1 MHCKSVY
8 LQIKTFQIM
17 KRHPVIALLVL
28 MMTFTAVAD
37 EGIRFFEGTWA
48 EALAKAKDENR
59 LIFLDAY
66 ASWCGPCIQ
75 MAKNVF
81 PQKEV
86 GDFYNENFIPVK
98 IDMEK
103 GEGVAVAKLYN
114 VRAYPTLLFINW
126 RGELVHRAV
135 GGRQAEAFIELGKE
149 ALDDTRNFRSVELAY
164 KSNPDDV
171 NLMIAYAAMLK
182 KTYDR
187 SYNEIIA
194 GYMKDKPISLLLS
207 ETGWKIMTEFV
218 DDPASDE
225 FRYLLLNRN
234 AFIEMFGAEEV
245 NKKIE
250 KVVEMMISQ
259 VVRRNKP
266 SEIDSVKGV
275 IRGMNPANEKY
286 LLSLFDVQVFRRGS
300 DWESYAEAV
309 LAMLGERPA
318 PDNRNLNFYAWD
330 FYQNVEDQG
339 NLKKMASIVSGA
351 LKVEDDYALRDTYA
365 ALLFKTKNYR
375 QALREAKA
383 ALALAKKD
391 GTPHEETLELIAEI
405 EKAMKR

>member
-1 MHCKSVY
+1 
-8 LQIKTFQIM
+8 M
-17 KRHPVIALLVL
+17 KRRPVIVLLVF
-28 MMTFTAVAD
+28 MISFTAHAD

-66 ASWCGPCIQ
+66 ASWCGPCKQ

-114 VRAYPTLLFINW
+114 VRAYPTLLYINW

-149 ALDDTRNFRSVELAY
+149 ALDDTRNFRSVESAY

-187 SYNEIIA
+187 SYNEIIS
-194 GYMKDKPISLLLS
+194 GFMKDKPISLLLS

-218 DDPASDE
+218 DDPASEE

-234 AFIEMFGAEEV
+234 AFIDMFGADEV
-245 NKKIE
+245 NMKIE

-266 SEIDSVKGV
+266 SEVDSVKDV

-286 LLSLFDVQVFRRGS
+286 LLSLLDVQVFRRSS
-300 DWESYAEAV
+300 DWENYAGAV
-309 LAMLGERPA
+309 LAMLGEQQA
-318 PDNRNLNFYAWD
+318 SDNRALNFYAWD

-339 NLKKMASIVSGA
+339 NLKKMASIVSEA